1 MAKKTTLIST
11 VPKEPPVK
19 LGRNIYSDLIADRI
33 LERIAQGETLR
44 TICLDDGYPSP
55 TTVISWYLHPDENN
69 RPGFTAAYERAERL
83 GLELM
88 AQDLLDISDDSGRDK
103 VTRVFKGK
111 RITVIDQENINRD
124 RLRVQTRQWF
134 LERRLSKIYGDK
146 VQHEHS
152 GEIDLVARLQEG
164 RKRVEQAKIESDEAK
179 RVEDEKVVTFED
191 TAEEVKEG

>member
-1 MAKKTTLIST
+1 MAKKTPKQI
-11 VPKEPPVK
+11 VPTKEPPMLLK
-19 LGRNIYSDLIADRI
+19 GMAYSELLADRI
-33 LERIAQGETLR
+33 LDRIAKGETIR
-44 TICLDDGYPSP
+44 TICLDDGYPSA
-55 TTVISWYLHPDENN
+55 TTVVNWYLHPDEIN
-69 RPGFTAAYERAERL
+69 RPGFTQAYEKAERL

-88 AQDLLDISDDSGRDK
+88 AQDLLDIADDSGRDK

-134 LERRLSKIYGDK
+134 LERRLSKIYGDR

-164 RKRVEQAKIESDEAK
+164 RKRVEEAKLEMDKAKELIIEST
-179 RVEDEKVVTFED
+179 VEV
-191 TAEEVKEG
+191 VKEDSID